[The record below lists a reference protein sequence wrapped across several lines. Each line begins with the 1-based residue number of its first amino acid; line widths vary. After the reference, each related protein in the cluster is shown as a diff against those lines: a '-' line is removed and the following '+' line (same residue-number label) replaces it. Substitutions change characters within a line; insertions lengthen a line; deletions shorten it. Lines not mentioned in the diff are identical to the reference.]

1 MRNLS
6 EVIFGTLLLILIT
19 PSFTQPI
26 SPVLKWMERCEFQSN
41 VNMSNQTLICELD
54 NTPQDLATIIAV
66 MSFRGQCSEREVN
79 KGAICTSSDETR
91 LCIPKTEGEVG
102 FMRSIFMH
110 HTINTLSTLQLL
122 WTPAYFFRYKDTV
135 GY

>member
-91 LCIPKTEGEVG
+91 EVG